1 MFERLNL
8 SSPEETEVTGRRLAQ
23 IIFAAVPD
31 SLCIYLHGELGAGKT
46 TFARGF
52 LRGCGH
58 TGRVPSPTY
67 TLVEPYDCGAYQV
80 FHMDLDRLQDGAEL
94 EFLGISDMLHTR
106 SIQLI
111 EWPERGA
118 GGLTDADLQVFLK
131 VIPEGRSCEL
141 RAGTPPGENILQQW
155 PV

>member
-1 MFERLNL
+1 MSEQLNL
-8 SSPEETEVTGRRLAQ
+8 DSPDATEATGRRLAQ
-23 IIFAAVPD
+23 TIYAAVPD
-31 SLCIYLHGELGAGKT
+31 SLCIYLQGELGAGKT
-46 TFARGF
+46 TFARGS

-58 TGRVPSPTY
+58 AGRVPSPTY

-80 FHMDLDRLQDGAEL
+80 FHMDLYRLQDGAEL
-94 EFLGISDMLHTR
+94 EFLGIRDMTHTR

-118 GGLTDADLQVFLK
+118 GGLADADLQVFLK

-141 RAGTPPGENILQQW
+141 RAGTAAGNNVLQQW
-155 PV
+155 PA